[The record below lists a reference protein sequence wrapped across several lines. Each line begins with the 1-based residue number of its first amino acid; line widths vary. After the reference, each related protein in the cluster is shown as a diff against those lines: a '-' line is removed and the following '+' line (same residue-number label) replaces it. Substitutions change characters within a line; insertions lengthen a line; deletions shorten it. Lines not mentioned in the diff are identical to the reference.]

1 MDEKGRSDVT
11 AEQTFE
17 SVPVGDGIADPS
29 LQKIAAALRD
39 ITEILARELSLPT
52 RQPPNWNDFEWR
64 IARAVVTMHG
74 MAALLLRESWWSD
87 PPDWLRFLREQRNH
101 IAGRHRRIQQLLERV
116 DLRAR
121 EDGIPLL
128 ALKGV
133 ALHSIGLY
141 QPGERPMADIDLLVS
156 NDQLQSATRI
166 LEEGGFEVTFDNWRH
181 RVFEPRVGRDANSGF
196 GEHTDNPIKIELH
209 STIRERLPV
218 REIDITHFM
227 FPSAPHAGL
236 NDYRSAASLMMHLL
250 LHAAGNMRARALR
263 LVQLHDIAQ
272 LGKRFSRLD
281 WDELLA
287 AMPNGQMLW
296 WAEAPLILVAR
307 YYPAA
312 VPQFVLVRLS
322 GECPWLL
329 QAMTRRQCLADVS
342 WSNIKVYA
350 VPGIEWSRTP
360 GEALGFIAGRIWPNR
375 AMRAELRRFRA
386 ADSRAPKISWYGISQ
401 PARILRWIFLRPP
414 RVQTLLAVRAAL
426 RKSP

>member
-1 MDEKGRSDVT
+1 M
-11 AEQTFE
+11 E
-17 SVPVGDGIADPS
+17 SVPVSDGGGIPFPG
-29 LQKIAAALRD
+29 LQKVAAALRD
-39 ITEILARELSLPT
+39 VTEVLARELTLPT

-64 IARAVVTMHG
+64 IARAVATMHG
-74 MAALLLRESWWSD
+74 MAALLLRESCWSG
-87 PPDWLRFLREQRNH
+87 PPDWFRFLREQRNH
-101 IAGRHRRIQQLLERV
+101 IAGRHRRIEQLLNRIDV
-116 DLRAR
+116 RAR
-121 EDGIPLL
+121 QDGIPLL

-141 QPGERPMADIDLLVS
+141 KAGERPMADIDLLVS
-156 NDQLQSATRI
+156 SDRLQSATRI

-181 RVFEPRVGRDANSGF
+181 RLFEPRVGRGVSAGF

-218 REIDITHFM
+218 REIDITQFM
-227 FPSAPHAGL
+227 LPAAPRAGL

-272 LGKRFSRLD
+272 LGERFSRPD

-287 AMPNGQMLW
+287 AMPNGQLLW

-312 VPQFVLVRLS
+312 VPQFVLAKLS
-322 GECPWLL
+322 VGCPWLL
-329 QAMTRRQCLADVS
+329 QKMARRQCLADVS
-342 WSNIKVYA
+342 WSNIRIYA

-375 AMRAELRRFRA
+375 EMRAELRRFRA
-386 ADSRAPKISWYGISQ
+386 PDSRAPKIPWYGISQ
-401 PARILRWIFLRPP
+401 PARILRWIFFRAP

-426 RKSP
+426 RESPEEGEGFH